1 MHHHPTP
8 QQCLE
13 TLCQSWTDGG
23 AQEWVQQSLGD
34 WDVRELGYG
43 YCTVVAVVYS
53 QLKPPTGQ
61 AYAQAKYSLQFQQ
74 RYPIFEQRE
83 VNESW
88 LRYRWRRIKQFF
100 IKPTFDPAHGTP
112 SHATQRV
119 LIPMGYQV
127 IYPNQDQHW
136 HCSCDPRCLYVLDV
150 MLPDDGETTTG
161 HTMTVHNGT
170 AYTTAPFDPAD
181 TRVVNVYRLPPEKT
195 QYLVASRKYDEAYQ
209 EWHDNIEENVRNH
222 VPIPRLEDYVD

>member
-1 MHHHPTP
+1 MP
-8 QQCLE
+8 QYGCFLIFLQIYLA
-13 TLCQSWTDGG
+13 T
-23 AQEWVQQSLGD
+23 VLGC
-34 WDVRELGYG
+34 G
-43 YCTVVAVVYS
+43 YCTVAAVVYA
-53 QLKPPTGQ
+53 QLQPPTGQ
-61 AYAQAKYSLQFQQ
+61 AYGEAKDSLQSQQ

-88 LRYRWRRIKQFF
+88 LRYRWRRIKKSF
-100 IKPTFDPAHGTP
+100 IKRTFDPAHGTP

-127 IYPNQDQHW
+127 IYSSEDDEW
-136 HCSCDPRCLYVLDV
+136 HCICDPRCVYVLDV
-150 MLPDDGETTTG
+150 ILPKDA

-170 AYTTAPFDPAD
+170 AYTTAPFEPAD

-195 QYLVASRKYDEAYQ
+195 QYLVASRKYNEAYQ
-209 EWHDNIEENVRNH
+209 EGHDNIEENVRNH